1 MVGTGG
7 WGVQKADFRGEEP
20 TGLAH
25 SPGEGHARGRVGGMT
40 VPLESTAT
48 AARREPVDEVVRAL
62 CHDMRQPLATI
73 MALSSTASC
82 GGEIDDRVALVL
94 GRITT
99 QATELLAMIRTTLD
113 DPRTREPVHVPTLV
127 AEIVADRRLTFD
139 GELTTTFRRGGQAV
153 VIASPIMLRRA
164 VVNLVDNATRAA
176 GPTGTVRITVIA
188 TGAAVDVVVE
198 DDGPGFGRIPTGTG
212 IGLGVVRRVAADCGG
227 RLQIRSAESGGVL
240 ARLRLAKDDETR
252 RRRNEDRPR

>member
-1 MVGTGG
+1 
-7 WGVQKADFRGEEP
+7 
-20 TGLAH
+20 
-25 SPGEGHARGRVGGMT
+25 MT
-40 VPLESTAT
+40 VPLESTGT
-48 AARREPVDEVVRAL
+48 TVMRDPVGEVVRAL

-82 GGEIDDRVALVL
+82 GGEIDDRVAVVL
-94 GRITT
+94 SRITT

-113 DPRTREPVHVPTLV
+113 DTRTREPVHLPTLV

-139 GELTTTFRRGGQAV
+139 GELTTSSRRGGQAV
-153 VIASPIMLRRA
+153 VIANPIMLRRA

-176 GPTGTVRITVIA
+176 GPSGTVRVTVIA
-188 TGAAVDVVVE
+188 TGSAVDVVVE

-212 IGLGVVRRVAADCGG
+212 IGLGVVRRVATDCGG

-240 ARLRLAKDDETR
+240 ARLRLAKVDEAGGR
-252 RRRNEDRPR
+252 GNEDRSR